1 MTSMSLRSIEE
12 DIMEV
17 DVEKSR
23 KIYVDVTSTW
33 ESGVQT
39 GIQRVV
45 RQIVGGFVDLDLDI
59 SFIVY
64 QSEKFMVIPRE
75 AVKTFLAPK
84 PILSQIQTGRRVT
97 LKAARAAVP
106 VRLRQRIKKVKFIGA
121 ILEELRIKSI
131 PEGSVELEHDG
142 AIILVLDIINNAKQ
156 INLLSQM
163 AEEKKVELVFFSYDC
178 NPILSPNF
186 FPEELRIVFPHY
198 ISLARLSS
206 KVWAISQTAQRDIKE
221 VLQLTAP
228 VKYKWLPPT
237 SLPICEHPLDV
248 LPDLSAEQYILIVAS
263 FVPSKNHQGFLRA
276 MKALNRQG
284 ITLPKLYLVGGA
296 SWLKNEIKEE
306 IDEARAQGISIEKFE
321 DLADCCLGKLYSHAL
336 FTALPSF
343 VEGFGLP
350 IVESLSYGRPVLTST
365 ATSTGELLSLPGT
378 IGFSH
383 SDTPDLES
391 VLSTLIQDKDLLS
404 NLSMLADGNK
414 NNLGTWNEYAADL
427 YDFIT
432 IDGGDK

>member
-1 MTSMSLRSIEE
+1 MK
-12 DIMEV
+12 V

-45 RQIVGGFVDLDLDI
+45 RQIVGGFLDLELDI

-64 QSEKFMVIPRE
+64 QSEEFMVIPRE
-75 AVKTFLAPK
+75 AVKSFLAPK
-84 PILSQIQTGRRVT
+84 PILSQSQTSRRVT
-97 LKAARAAVP
+97 LKAARALVP
-106 VRLRQRIKKVKFIGA
+106 VHLRQRIKKVKLIGA
-121 ILEELRIKSI
+121 ILEELHIKSI
-131 PEGSVELEHDG
+131 PEGSVKLQHDG
-142 AIILVLDIINNAKQ
+142 AVILVLDIINNAKQ
-156 INLLSQM
+156 INLLTRM
-163 AEEKKVELVFFSYDC
+163 AEEKEVELVFFSYDC
-178 NPILSPNF
+178 NPILSPSF
-186 FPEELRIVFPHY
+186 FPEYVRMVFPHY

-221 VLQLTAP
+221 VLQLNVP

-237 SLPICEHPLDV
+237 WLPICEHPLDV
-248 LPDLSAEQYILIVAS
+248 LPDLSAERYILIVAS
-263 FVPSKNHQGFLRA
+263 FVPSKNHEGFLRA
-276 MKALNRQG
+276 MKSLHRHG
-284 ITLPKLYLVGGA
+284 VTLPKLYLVGGA

-321 DLADCCLGKLYSHAL
+321 DLADCCLRRLYSHAL

-350 IVESLSYGRPVLTST
+350 IVESLSYGRPVLTSK

-383 SDTPDLES
+383 SDAPDLES
-391 VLSTLIQDKDLLS
+391 VLSSLIQDNDLLS
-404 NLSMLADGNK
+404 HLSMLANENK
-414 NNLGTWNEYAADL
+414 NSLGTWNEYAAEL
-427 YDFIT
+427 YDFIMT
-432 IDGGDK
+432 DDGDK